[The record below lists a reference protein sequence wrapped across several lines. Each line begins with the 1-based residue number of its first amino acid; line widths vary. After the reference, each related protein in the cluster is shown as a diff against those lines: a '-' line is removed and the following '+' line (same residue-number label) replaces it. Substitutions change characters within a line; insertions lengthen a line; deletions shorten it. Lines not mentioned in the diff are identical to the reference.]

1 MIEVA
6 SSIVMGFL
14 FLLSFSFL
22 VFMHHTSANS
32 QVTGCLSII
41 YFSTFENCINLIFP
55 KILVIY
61 CFMFVFVPLFILF
74 FLCVYGKEDAK
85 EMEEWEGDQKIRFNG
100 ITKYPKNSKTKIK
113 EQIKST
119 RGPSENLS

>member
-41 YFSTFENCINLIFP
+41 YFSTFENCVNLIFP

-61 CFMFVFVPLFILF
+61 CFVFVFVPLFFFFFFFLFFF
-74 FLCVYGKEDAK
+74 FLCMVRRMPKK
-85 EMEEWEGDQKIRFNG
+85 WKNG
-100 ITKYPKNSKTKIK
+100 RETKRLGSLELRNIPRTLKPK
-113 EQIKST
+113 
-119 RGPSENLS
+119 

>member
-41 YFSTFENCINLIFP
+41 YFSTFENCVNLIFP

-85 EMEEWEGDQKIRFNG
+85 EMEEWEGDQKIRFIG